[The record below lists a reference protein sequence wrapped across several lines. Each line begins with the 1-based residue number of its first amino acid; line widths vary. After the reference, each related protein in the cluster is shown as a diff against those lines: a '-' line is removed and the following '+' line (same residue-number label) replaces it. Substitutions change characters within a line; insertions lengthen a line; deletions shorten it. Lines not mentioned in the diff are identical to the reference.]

1 MDNVIYLIDDDAS
14 VRESLVFLLS
24 GMNWQIAAFDSI
36 AAFTAAQGSN
46 TALSGCLLL
55 DMRMPGKGG
64 LAWLEEGAW
73 PWPLLPVILMTGHGT
88 IDACRRAF
96 HNGVFEF
103 FTKPLD
109 ADKLIESITAALAES
124 QQRVGAW
131 QETTRVR
138 ALFAQL
144 TAREFEVLHAL
155 MDGRSN
161 KEVAARLN
169 LSPRTVEAHRAA
181 VFLKL
186 GVSSLVQAI
195 REYDKLQS
203 VELPG

>member
-1 MDNVIYLIDDDAS
+1 MDNIIYLIDDDAS

-24 GMNWQIAAFDSI
+24 GMSWQIKAFDSI
-36 AAFTAAQGSN
+36 AAFTTAHGSD
-46 TALSGCLLL
+46 TALTGCLLL

-64 LAWLEEGAW
+64 LAWLEEGKW

-109 ADKLIESITAALAES
+109 ADKLIESVTAALAES
-124 QQRVGAW
+124 QQRVGVW

-186 GVSSLVQAI
+186 GVASLVQAI